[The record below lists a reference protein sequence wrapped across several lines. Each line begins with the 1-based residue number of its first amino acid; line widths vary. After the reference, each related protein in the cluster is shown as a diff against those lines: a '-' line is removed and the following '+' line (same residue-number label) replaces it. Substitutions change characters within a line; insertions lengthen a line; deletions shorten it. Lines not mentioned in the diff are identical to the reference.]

1 MWHNGGPPSLRT
13 RYIYFCRS
21 GGNQSAHCCVSR
33 ENLYTHTQNLSLHY
47 SLHKTILQT
56 HVRYSS
62 VCSGG
67 TSVWHAR
74 GKGVI
79 KQWNYSGLLR
89 KTPLTGHVPLLCPP
103 QYYFQP
109 SSGTQV
115 EDALAKDRALYNRT
129 WRTDGRTHKHRL
141 MRETLINMINWAVS
155 GKRLMLKRN
164 IMCTRSHMYSGEM
177 KWQSYLCVSECVVSK
192 RWVK

>member
-56 HVRYSS
+56 HVRYWS

-67 TSVWHAR
+67 TS
-74 GKGVI
+74 GKGSLNNETTVACF
-79 KQWNYSGLLR
+79 GR
-89 KTPLTGHVPLLCPP
+89 TGHVPLLCPP
-103 QYYFQP
+103 QY

-155 GKRLMLKRN
+155 GKHLMLKWN
-164 IMCTRSHMYSGEM
+164 IMCTRRHMYSGEM